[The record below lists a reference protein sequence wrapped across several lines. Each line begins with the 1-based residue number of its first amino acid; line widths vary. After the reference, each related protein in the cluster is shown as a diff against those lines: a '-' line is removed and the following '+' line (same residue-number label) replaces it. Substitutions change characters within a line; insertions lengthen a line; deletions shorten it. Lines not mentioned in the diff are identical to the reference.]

1 MKTDT
6 SSTRD
11 DSSSALFK
19 WLLWAALLLLI
30 LAVATYAQQRLDVNQ
45 GAKIHDCDLQQG
57 ACEFEGFTLSFGPS
71 PIQSLQPMTLELE
84 TSEDISFDQVVADLQ
99 GADMYMGQNRF
110 SLTPSDENGWQGD
123 TELAVCTTGTMRWR
137 LTLSLTRNGE
147 TQQHQFEFDA
157 Q

>member
-11 DSSSALFK
+11 GSSSALFK

-84 TSEDISFDQVVADLQ
+84 TSEGVSFDQVVADLQ

-110 SLTPSDENGWQGD
+110 SLTPSDGNGWQGD